1 MARQARIDAPGALH
15 HIIIRG
21 IEQKAIFRDDG
32 DRDDFLEC
40 SGNLLPETTTACCA
54 WARLPSHAN
63 FLVRTGEV
71 TGRERGYQL
80 YPPLA
85 GYPVSHSLSYRRPSP

>member
-1 MARQARIDAPGALH
+1 MARYGPINAPGALH

-21 IEQKAIFRDDG
+21 IERKAMF
-32 DRDDFLEC
+32 RDDFLEC

-54 WARLPSHAN
+54 WARLQTHAH

-71 TGRERGYQL
+71 TEREGGYQL
-80 YPPLA
+80 YPPGGLPRESFTFLPA
-85 GYPVSHSLSYRRPSP
+85 PLPLDRAT

>member
-21 IEQKAIFRDDG
+21 IEREAMFQ
-32 DRDDFLEC
+32 DDFLEC

-54 WARLPSHAN
+54 RARLPTHAHS
-63 FLVRTGEV
+63 LVRTGEV

-80 YPPLA
+80 YPPPA
-85 GYPVSHSLSYRRPSP
+85 G